1 MNEQRSQAYLNF
13 LIQVLQTSKEG
24 NSNPEVVYLLL
35 QNNFEKLDDTFAEI
49 LYQWAIT
56 TLPTLESKQ
65 IYGVAEVIFDFSKLI
80 QEFTLG
86 NRGSNLEIAIK
97 CYQAVG
103 SVFTYDAFPYQ
114 WARVQ
119 NNLGNT
125 YLYRIK
131 GKKAEN
137 RPLA

>member
-86 NRGSNLEIAIK
+86 NRGRQHLNK
-97 CYQAVG
+97 C
-103 SVFTYDAFPYQ
+103 
-114 WARVQ
+114 W
-119 NNLGNT
+119 
-125 YLYRIK
+125 
-131 GKKAEN
+131 
-137 RPLA
+137 